1 MSPGNTEYAA
11 GLKLLVHQYKGDA
24 QRVLFCAL

>member
-11 GLKLLVHQYKGDA
+11 GLKLLAHQDKGDTH
-24 QRVLFCAL
+24 RVLFCAL